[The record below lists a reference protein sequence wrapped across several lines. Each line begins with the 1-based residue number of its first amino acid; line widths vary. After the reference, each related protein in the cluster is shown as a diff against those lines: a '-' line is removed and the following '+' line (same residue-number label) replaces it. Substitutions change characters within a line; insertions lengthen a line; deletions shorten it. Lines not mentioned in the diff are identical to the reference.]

1 MSAHGVQYLET
12 KREEKPEYVTCS
24 EGDNISAVNIIINE
38 TREAVVECK
47 TLIEGCYQCSSSSD
61 KTTVTCESCSY
72 GYHLTV
78 TESAAIDNKF
88 GIKIKDTCNTCTQS
102 FGDHC
107 LDCSEQGCTMC
118 EPTYELDQ

>member
-72 GYHLTV
+72 GYHLTL

-88 GIKIKDTCNTCTQS
+88 GIKIKDTCNTCT
-102 FGDHC
+102 
-107 LDCSEQGCTMC
+107 
-118 EPTYELDQ
+118 